1 MTLRVESP
9 PAIPSLTGLRFVA
22 AASVVMAHAVHKFL
36 PISGNAPPLYT
47 LIASLSAIGM
57 PLFFVLSGFV
67 IHYNYS
73 QRIEED
79 LTRGTLNFLVA
90 RFARLY
96 PLYIVGIA
104 FDLLNSYSYYQLNPH
119 ALEAIPYYLTMT
131 QAWVYRVFGDTSLIY
146 VFGHIPTVAWSIST
160 EWFFYL
166 AYPFLCLSIAKV
178 RRVPTLAFVTSA
190 FVLVAL
196 GLIAVANFNRAWIAS
211 AGVEAYGPTAGDIQ
225 HSYYRWLIYFSPYS
239 RIMEFILGCLTASIF
254 MKLRLRVPDAREQKR
269 GLLPLIGALAG
280 TAILYVIMFGLPAHP
295 LLGWAQFIRQF
306 HMSFGIA
313 PCLALLIF
321 CCARYQ
327 NAIVDLF
334 SGRWIV
340 LCGEA
345 SYSLYLLHLVVIDRL
360 GIQSP
365 APSNPRIAL
374 GCFLRLGFCFLTC
387 VGLSLVTWRLIE
399 VPARRWLRASLSV
412 APRHS
417 QEIGKSS
424 VVS

>member
-1 MTLRVESP
+1 MTLGVASP
-9 PAIPSLTGLRFVA
+9 PAIPSLTGLRFIA
-22 AASVVMAHAVHKFL
+22 AGSVVIAHAVPKFL
-36 PISGNAPPLYT
+36 PTSGTAPPLYA
-47 LIASLSAIGM
+47 LVASLSAIGM

-79 LTRGTLNFLVA
+79 RARGTLNFLVA

-104 FDLLNSYSYYQLNPH
+104 FDLLNSYSYYQLSPH
-119 ALEAIPYYLTMT
+119 AVEAIPYYLTMT

-146 VFGHIPTVAWSIST
+146 VFGHIPTVAWSISV

-166 AYPFLCLSIAKV
+166 AYPFVCLSIAKV
-178 RRVPTLAFVTSA
+178 RRIPTLALVTST
-190 FVLVAL
+190 FVLAAL
-196 GLIAVANFNRAWIAS
+196 AVVAVAICSRAWITS
-211 AGVEAYGPTAGDIQ
+211 AGIETYGPIAGDIQ
-225 HSYYRWLIYFSPYS
+225 HSYFRWLIYFSPYS
-239 RIMEFILGCLTASIF
+239 RIMEFVLGCLTASMF
-254 MKLRLRVPDAREQKR
+254 MKLRLRVPDASEQTR
-269 GLLPLIGALAG
+269 GLFLLIGALAG

-295 LLGWAQFIRQF
+295 LLGWAQFVREF
-306 HMSFGIA
+306 HMSFGMA

-345 SYSLYLLHLVVIDRL
+345 SYSL
-360 GIQSP
+360 
-365 APSNPRIAL
+365 
-374 GCFLRLGFCFLTC
+374 
-387 VGLSLVTWRLIE
+387 
-399 VPARRWLRASLSV
+399 
-412 APRHS
+412 
-417 QEIGKSS
+417 
-424 VVS
+424 